1 MFRTV
6 LILKSTPDNAQKVI
20 DHYAEFEV
28 MAEGIRQAGALECE
42 LCVSVDDPG
51 DFIVTSLWPDE
62 AAYQT
67 WIDHPVRAKV
77 TADILDYMPVMS
89 GKVYR
94 VEDRVTRKSL
104 GLD

>member
-6 LILKSTPDNAQKVI
+6 LILKSTPEDAQKVM

-77 TADILDYMPVMS
+77 TVDILDYMPVMS

>member
-6 LILKSTPDNAQKVI
+6 LILRSTPEDARKLI
-20 DHYAEFEV
+20 EHYAEFEV

-62 AAYQT
+62 SAYQT
-67 WIDHPVRAKV
+67 WINHPVRARV
-77 TADILDYMPVMS
+77 TAEILDHMPEMA

-94 VEDRVTRKSL
+94 VEDKVTRQSL
-104 GLD
+104 GLS